1 MIKVV
6 GHRVL
11 VKPASV
17 EKTTASGIIIADTT
31 HEKNQRDQQKGT
43 VIQIGPNAWK
53 AFDDGSPWAAV
64 GDLVLF
70 SRYGGKIVKDGN
82 EEFRILEDEDIV
94 AIISD
99 EVTT

>member
-11 VKPASV
+11 VKPLIA
-17 EKTTASGIIIADTT
+17 EKVTAGGIVIPDSN
-31 HEKNQRDQQKGT
+31 HEKSQRDQQKGT
-43 VIQIGPNAWK
+43 LEQIGPNAWK
-53 AFDDGSPWAAV
+53 AFDGGEPWATV

-70 SRYGGKIVKDGN
+70 SRYGGKVIKDGDT
-82 EEFRILEDEDIV
+82 EYRILEDEDIV
-94 AIISD
+94 AIVSE

>member
-11 VKPASV
+11 VKPLPT
-17 EKTTASGIIIADTT
+17 EKKTESGIIIPDSTS
-31 HEKNQRDQQKGT
+31 ERNQRDQQKGT
-43 VIQIGPNAWK
+43 LEQIGPNAWK
-53 AFDDGSPWAAV
+53 AFDDGERWAEV

-70 SRYGGKIVKDGN
+70 SRYGGKVVKDGDT
-82 EEFRILEDEDIV
+82 EYRILEDEDIV
-94 AIISD
+94 AIVSE

>member
-11 VKPASV
+11 VKPSSV

-53 AFDDGSPWAAV
+53 AFDGGEPWCDV

-94 AIISD
+94 AIISE

>member
-11 VKPASV
+11 VKPLPT
-17 EKTTASGIIIADTT
+17 EKKTESGIIIPDATN
-31 HEKNQRDQQKGT
+31 ERNQRDQQKGT

-70 SRYGGKIVKDGN
+70 SRYGGKIVKDGAD
-82 EEFRILEDEDIV
+82 EFRILEDSDIV
-94 AIISD
+94 AIISE

>member
-1 MIKVV
+1 MINVV

-11 VKPASV
+11 VKPLVA
-17 EKTTASGIIIADTT
+17 EKISAGGIVIPDSN
-31 HEKNQRDQQKGT
+31 HEKNQRDQQKGY

-53 AFDDGSPWAAV
+53 AFDDGQPWAAV

-70 SRYGGKIVKDGN
+70 SRYGGKIVRDRD

-94 AIISD
+94 AIID
-99 EVTT
+99 GEVTT